1 MRADTNIERNVVATL
16 GLSEAEREAV
26 AKLEREVVEPSM
38 THLVLLDFWAEWCGP
53 CKQLSPV
60 LEKIAADYADKSVK
74 LVKIDVDA
82 DKQIAAQFQVQ
93 SIPAVYA
100 FYQGQPVA
108 DSTNCRT
115 EGQITLIL
123 DQLLEQ
129 LKVPAVGGSPEAVTG
144 PLVAMGEEVLAGGDP
159 ERAANIFRQV
169 HELTP
174 DDPAVIG
181 GLVRSLVAAG
191 EVAEARTIVDAL
203 SPELAKDA
211 AVARARAA
219 LELTEAAPAGE
230 MGELE
235 QRVGA
240 NPDDLDARFEL
251 AGAMMASDRDRAA
264 DELFEIIG
272 RDTDWNDGA
281 ARKRLLQLL
290 EAQGLADPWARAQ
303 RRRLSALLFT

>member
-74 LVKIDVDA
+74 LVKIDVEA

-108 DSTNCRT
+108 DLTNYRT
-115 EGQITLIL
+115 EGQITRIL

-129 LKVPAVGGSPEAVTG
+129 LKVPAAGGAPEADTG

-272 RDTDWNDGA
+272 RDTDWNEGA

>member
-108 DSTNCRT
+108 DLTNYRT
-115 EGQITLIL
+115 ESQITRIL

-129 LKVPAVGGSPEAVTG
+129 LKVPAVGGAPEAETG